1 MEIKVNTRINGK
13 RAVVMMQAEE
23 SQIAVNEQVVD
34 DNGLLLSEIERLK
47 SELQESDY
55 KVIKCAEA
63 ICLNG
68 ELPYNMTELHNER
81 QALRD
86 KINELE
92 KAMGNEWCNECQLFY
107 FEELFIYA
115 IVFFSTTR
123 WC

>member
-13 RAVVMMQAEE
+13 RAVVTMQAEE
-23 SQIAVNEQVVD
+23 AQIVDNEQVVD
-34 DNGLLLSEIERLK
+34 DNGLLLSDIERLK

-63 ICLNG
+63 MAIG
-68 ELPYNMTELHNER
+68 VEMPYDVASLHKVR

-92 KAMGNEWCNECQLFY
+92 SEVGDVTK
-107 FEELFIYA
+107 
-115 IVFFSTTR
+115 
-123 WC
+123 

>member
-1 MEIKVNTRINGK
+1 MNTRINGK
-13 RAVVMMQAEE
+13 RAVVMMNAEE
-23 SQIAVNEQVVD
+23 AQIVDNEQVVD

-63 ICLNG
+63 MAVG
-68 ELPYNMTELHNER
+68 AEMPYDMESLHKER

-92 KAMGNEWCNECQLFY
+92 SEVGNAQE
-107 FEELFIYA
+107 
-115 IVFFSTTR
+115 
-123 WC
+123 

>member
-13 RAVVMMQAEE
+13 RAVVTMQAEE
-23 SQIAVNEQVVD
+23 AQTVVNEPVVD
-34 DNGLLLSEIERLK
+34 DNGLVFSEIERMK

-63 ICLNG
+63 MAVG
-68 ELPYNMTELHNER
+68 AEMPYDVTALHKER

-92 KAMGNEWCNECQLFY
+92 SEVQNG
-107 FEELFIYA
+107 
-115 IVFFSTTR
+115 
-123 WC
+123 

>member
-13 RAVVMMQAEE
+13 RAVVKMQAEE
-23 SQIAVNEQVVD
+23 AQIALNEQVVD
-34 DNGLLLSEIERLK
+34 DNGLLLSEIERMK

-63 ICLNG
+63 MCINA
-68 ELPYNMTELHNER
+68 ELPYNVENLHKVR

-92 KAMGNEWCNECQLFY
+92 SEVQNG
-107 FEELFIYA
+107 
-115 IVFFSTTR
+115 
-123 WC
+123 

>member
-13 RAVVMMQAEE
+13 RAVVTMQAEE
-23 SQIAVNEQVVD
+23 AQIVDNEQLVD

-47 SELQESDY
+47 SELQASDY

-63 ICLNG
+63 MAVG
-68 ELPYNMTELHNER
+68 ADMPYDVASLHDER

-92 KAMGNEWCNECQLFY
+92 SEVQNG
-107 FEELFIYA
+107 
-115 IVFFSTTR
+115 
-123 WC
+123 

>member
-1 MEIKVNTRINGK
+1 MEIKTEYKKVLFNT
-13 RAVVMMQAEE
+13 QESDAEE
-23 SQIAVNEQVVD
+23 YKISIDEKQANIHM
-34 DNGLLLSEIERLK
+34 EIEHLK

-63 ICLNG
+63 ICLNE

-92 KAMGNEWCNECQLFY
+92 SEVQNG
-107 FEELFIYA
+107 
-115 IVFFSTTR
+115 
-123 WC
+123 